1 MRRCGIPRE
10 HCRAVRSTC
19 AEAVEHWTSPTAGN
33 NIDSRCLKREATP
46 EDLTGVLIF
55 LAAADSDFM
64 TGQTIVVDG
73 GSVTH

>member
-1 MRRCGIPRE
+1 VGFHVNTAALSAALAIRPFE
-10 HCRAVRSTC
+10 HSA
-19 AEAVEHWTSPTAGN
+19 SPTAGN
-33 NIDSRCLKREATP
+33 NIASRCLKREATP
-46 EDLTGVLIF
+46 EDLTGALIF